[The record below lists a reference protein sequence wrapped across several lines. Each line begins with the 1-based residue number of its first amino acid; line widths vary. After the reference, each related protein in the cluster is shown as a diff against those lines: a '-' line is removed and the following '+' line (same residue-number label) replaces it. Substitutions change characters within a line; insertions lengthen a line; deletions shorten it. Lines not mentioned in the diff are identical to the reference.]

1 MEKTERIIGV
11 LDSEEDESRR
21 LELVLETDEEVPR
34 LALKLSTFSEGL
46 GWNTQKTIYIDAKQ
60 AEQMQF
66 LLGGA
71 RSLMKQ
77 VAQSWGQDKK
87 AEAGPRVAKVMEF
100 HHSERKTA

>member
-1 MEKTERIIGV
+1 MEKTERLIGV

-21 LELVLETDEEVPR
+21 LELVLETDEVPR

-77 VAQSWGQDKK
+77 AGQSSGREKTVETSSRATKVVA
-87 AEAGPRVAKVMEF
+87 F
-100 HHSERKTA
+100 SERKTA